1 MCRRTGIAVDDA
13 GRSRRMRG
21 FEPASGLLAE
31 RIRAAGAPRGF
42 AVARLLTHWAEIA
55 GADIAAVARPVRIGF
70 AKGGFGATLT
80 ILCSGPGAPVV
91 QMRLPAIRD
100 RVNACYGYNAVSRV
114 VITQTS
120 AMGLAEEPTPF
131 VGKQALEPSDPPPAI
146 RAEADALSSAI
157 ADDSLRAALAALGQ
171 NVLNRAR
178 KEPKNK
184 SQR

>member
-1 MCRRTGIAVDDA
+1 MK
-13 GRSRRMRG
+13 G
-21 FEPASGLLAE
+21 FEPAAGLLAD

-55 GADIAAVARPVRIGF
+55 GEDIAALARPVRIGF

-80 ILCSGPGAPVV
+80 LLCSGPNAPVV

-114 VITQTS
+114 VITQS
-120 AMGLAEEPTPF
+120 SGAGLAEDAAPF
-131 VGKQALEPSDPPPAI
+131 VGRSAEAPATSPAI
-146 RAEADALSSAI
+146 RAEADGLSAAI
-157 ADDSLRAALAALGQ
+157 ADDGLRAALAALGQ
-171 NVLNRAR
+171 NVLSRAR
-178 KEPKNK
+178 KDIKTD